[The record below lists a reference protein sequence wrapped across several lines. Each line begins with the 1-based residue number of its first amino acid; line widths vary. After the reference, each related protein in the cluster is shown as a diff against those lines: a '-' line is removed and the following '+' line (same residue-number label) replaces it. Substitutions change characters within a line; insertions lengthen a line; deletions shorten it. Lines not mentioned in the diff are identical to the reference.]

1 MRDDSDERNRA
12 RPRARVPAGFSLR
25 NDTCQPSTAK
35 MGATTSS
42 GVESR
47 SPGFHCIRSHMGE
60 TTTRSSGTH
69 FGCPHPAVPCSG
81 FAPLRLRCQPST
93 PAIPVPGTS
102 SPGSRDLRLGHAP
115 LSPPRFTPPGLA
127 RASESEASRER
138 RHASLRSRRIH
149 SARPGQSERKRSES
163 RAPKAR
169 RERSSSVLQHHQ
181 LQPDRHG
188 LAGPQLRQRRAAR
201 APFEQR
207 AANRLVDA
215 GVPA

>member
-1 MRDDSDERNRA
+1 
-12 RPRARVPAGFSLR
+12 
-25 NDTCQPSTAK
+25 

-93 PAIPVPGTS
+93 PTTPVPGTS
-102 SPGSRDLRLGHAP
+102 SPGSRDLRDLSGGCLRQPP
-115 LSPPRFTPPGLA
+115 LAVRPRSESSACRARVPRSIRHVQPRLA

-169 RERSSSVLQHHQ
+169 RERSNSVLQHHQ